1 MIKFIKNLFGDK
13 NEELNLEYIAAP
25 LEGEIM
31 PITEVPDPVFSQKMM
46 GDGFAI
52 MPTSG
57 VVVSPV
63 EAVVTT
69 IFHTKHAIGLTAKN
83 GREIL
88 VHFGLDTVKLKGE
101 GFDVKVKEGDV
112 VKIGDRL
119 LVVDIE
125 SIKGKV
131 PSIIS
136 PIVFPSLKENET
148 IILEKKGKVSLGEE
162 RIAIIKE

>member
-1 MIKFIKNLFGDK
+1 MFGDK
-13 NEELNLEYIAAP
+13 NEGLNQEYIAAP
-25 LEGEIM
+25 IEGEII
-31 PITEVPDPVFSQKMM
+31 PLTEVPDPVFSQKMM

-63 EAVVTT
+63 EGVVT
-69 IFHTKHAIGLTAKN
+69 IVFHTKHAIALTAKS
-83 GREIL
+83 GIEII

-101 GFDVKVKEGDV
+101 GFDVKVNSGDL
-112 VKIGDRL
+112 VKVGDTL

-125 SIKGKV
+125 SIKDKV
-131 PSIIS
+131 PSIVS

-148 IILEKKGKVSLGEE
+148 IILEKRGKVGLGETG
-162 RIAIIKE
+162 IALIRK